1 MSEIDV
7 LEILRMAIWA
17 GVIVSAP
24 ILVTTLVVG
33 FVIGLLQALTSIQ
46 EMTLTFIP
54 KLLSVVVVFFAT
66 LSFMANTMLDLF
78 NSYILPMVMMAG
90 GA

>member
-7 LEILRMAIWA
+7 LEILRMAVWA

>member
-7 LEILRMAIWA
+7 LEILRLTIWA
-17 GVIVSAP
+17 GVVVSAP
-24 ILVTTLVVG
+24 ILVTTLLVG
-33 FVIGLLQALTSIQ
+33 FVIGLIQALTSIQ

-66 LSFMANTMLDLF
+66 LGFMANTMLDLF
-78 NSYILPMVMMAG
+78 NSSIIPMVTMAG
-90 GA
+90 GG

>member
-7 LEILRMAIWA
+7 LEILRMAVWT
-17 GVIVSAP
+17 GVLVSTP
-24 ILVTTLVVG
+24 ILATTLIVG

-54 KLLSVVVVFFAT
+54 KLLSVVIVFFAT
-66 LSFMANTMLDLF
+66 LSFMANSMLDLF
-78 NSYILPMVMMAG
+78 NAYIIPMISAAG